1 MSHLEENQLVTPQR
15 TDSTRKRDR
24 EDDSPTTSPSVL
36 PPTSKSVKMSEEALA
51 FVNNLVAALQDP
63 RVTAAFG
70 TILDD
75 ALKKQ
80 LEKRD
85 AEIDTLKARV
95 ASLEGIVEE
104 QEQYS
109 RRNCVRVWMD
119 QKEDQ
124 ADNTDDI
131 IISVAT
137 KMDVDVKMDEICR
150 SQRVG
155 RTSDRRDA
163 KPRAIIC
170 RFTSYRVK
178 QRFMRGRKGLKDT
191 KIYVSDDLTR
201 QRANLFYKTRQ
212 KKKDRLCSQCWTFDG
227 KIFLRKLMEN
237 GRDMSEP
244 ILIRDEDHRTVCARD
259 VPCIIGS

>member
-1 MSHLEENQLVTPQR
+1 
-15 TDSTRKRDR
+15 
-24 EDDSPTTSPSVL
+24 
-36 PPTSKSVKMSEEALA
+36 MSEEALA

-85 AEIDTLKARV
+85 AEIDTLKATV

-109 RRNCVRVWMD
+109 RRNWVRVWMD
-119 QKEDQ
+119 QKEE
-124 ADNTDDI
+124 ADSTDDI
-131 IISVAT
+131 IVYVAK
-137 KMDVDVKMDEICR
+137 KMYVDVKMDEICR
-150 SQRVG
+150 SHRVG
-155 RTSDRRDA
+155 RTSDRLDA

-191 KIYVSDDLTR
+191 KI
-201 QRANLFYKTRQ
+201 
-212 KKKDRLCSQCWTFDG
+212 
-227 KIFLRKLMEN
+227 
-237 GRDMSEP
+237 
-244 ILIRDEDHRTVCARD
+244 
-259 VPCIIGS
+259 

>member
-36 PPTSKSVKMSEEALA
+36 PPTSKSVKMSEEAIA

-70 TILDD
+70 TIHDE
-75 ALKKQ
+75 APKKQ

-119 QKEDQ
+119 QKEEQ
-124 ADNTDDI
+124 ADSTDDI
-131 IISVAT
+131 ILSVAK

-150 SQRVG
+150 SHRVG

-201 QRANLFYKTRQ
+201 QRADLFNKTRQ
-212 KKKDRLCSQCWTFDG
+212 KKKKKLCSQCWTFDG

-237 GRDMSEP
+237 ERDMTEP
-244 ILIRDEDHRTVCARD
+244 ILIRDEDHLNSVC
-259 VPCIIGS
+259 P

>member
-119 QKEDQ
+119 QKEEQ
-124 ADNTDDI
+124 ADSTDNI
-131 IISVAT
+131 IISVAK
-137 KMDVDVKMDEICR
+137 KMGVDVKMDEIC
-150 SQRVG
+150 V
-155 RTSDRRDA
+155 DA
-163 KPRAIIC
+163 
-170 RFTSYRVK
+170 
-178 QRFMRGRKGLKDT
+178 
-191 KIYVSDDLTR
+191 
-201 QRANLFYKTRQ
+201 
-212 KKKDRLCSQCWTFDG
+212 
-227 KIFLRKLMEN
+227 
-237 GRDMSEP
+237 
-244 ILIRDEDHRTVCARD
+244 HRTD
-259 VPCIIGS
+259 ETPSPVPLSAALPATGLNSAS